1 MCLVPLMHQILWLT
15 SETSMKIALFSNFE
29 CHRVPAWVRYPPQ
42 PITCCARARNYT
54 LDMNIPHFTYRINI
68 P

>member
-29 CHRVPAWVRYPPQ
+29 RHRTADMG
-42 PITCCARARNYT
+42 PIPTTANYLLCT
-54 LDMNIPHFTYRINI
+54 
-68 P
+68 